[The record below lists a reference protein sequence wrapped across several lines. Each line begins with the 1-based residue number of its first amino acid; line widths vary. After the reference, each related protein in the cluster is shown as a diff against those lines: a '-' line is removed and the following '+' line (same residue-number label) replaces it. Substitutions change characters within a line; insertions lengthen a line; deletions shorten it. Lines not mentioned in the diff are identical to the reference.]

1 MQKLDDGDFAVGGRK
16 REGSSVGSKKSW
28 RFSCFPKRA
37 RYPWSVRN
45 QKRRVITH
53 YAACDISGPF
63 LELELVSSLPEKEMH
78 VRVQLMD
85 IRVLHITFNSR
96 NYVCIKVK

>member
-28 RFSCFPKRA
+28 RFSCFPKWA
-37 RYPWSVRN
+37 PYPWSVRN

-63 LELELVSSLPEKEMH
+63 LELELVSSFAEKEKEMH
-78 VRVQLMD
+78 VRAQLMD
-85 IRVLHITFNSR
+85 IA
-96 NYVCIKVK
+96 YEYCI